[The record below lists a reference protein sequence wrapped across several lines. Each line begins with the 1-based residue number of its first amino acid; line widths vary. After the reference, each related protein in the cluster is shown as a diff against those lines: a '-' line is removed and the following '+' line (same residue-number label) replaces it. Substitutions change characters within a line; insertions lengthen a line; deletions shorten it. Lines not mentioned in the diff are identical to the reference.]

1 MELELKIGLPSPVKL
16 LHVTDNIAY
25 DGPEKGRARQQAFD
39 GGIKNQT
46 ANYFE
51 QALAYVKEKQIP
63 MLHTGDLIDSLADE
77 TFAYIDKKLQDVDY
91 IYAAG
96 NHDYLPLGG

>member
-1 MELELKIGLPSPVKL
+1 MGLKRLNAEAYVRRRMGILLPEGL
-16 LHVTDNIAY
+16 
-25 DGPEKGRARQQAFD
+25 
-39 GGIKNQT
+39 
-46 ANYFE
+46 E